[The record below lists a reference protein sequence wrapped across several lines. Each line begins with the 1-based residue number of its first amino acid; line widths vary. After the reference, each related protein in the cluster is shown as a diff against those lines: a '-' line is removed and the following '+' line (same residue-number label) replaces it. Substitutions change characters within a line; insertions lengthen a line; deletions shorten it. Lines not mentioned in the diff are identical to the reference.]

1 MSLSI
6 EQLSL
11 EKIKAKNTK
20 YKLSQNGDKFRVQ
33 KGLIGPEILILDSL
47 TQTLIRL
54 NPSFG
59 EHG

>member
-1 MSLSI
+1 MKI
-6 EQLSL
+6 ETRPKGRIIQG
-11 EKIKAKNTK
+11 A
-20 YKLSQNGDKFRVQ
+20 

-47 TQTLIRL
+47 TQTLICL